1 MMKESEKLSDSYI
14 KKAILKLDIAKAVAL
29 RKSDITPEMI
39 RLKRAQLK
47 LFREIK
53 KARRMLNEQNWKGD

>member
-1 MMKESEKLSDSYI
+1 MKESEKLSDSYI

-53 KARRMLNEQNWKGD
+53 KARRMLNEQN